1 MSNNNIYS
9 VDEEE
14 QKRQADHKLRPRPID
29 INQKLEILVHTLEE
43 VEEEKN
49 AIFFSDLTTVQYS
62 DEPEPVK
69 VSQNKL
75 LLFFFFFFLEDTSD
89 LPFFSFF
96 LLLLLYI
103 VADHAA

>member
-1 MSNNNIYS
+1 MSNSIYS

-14 QKRQADHKLRPRPID
+14 RKRQAEHKLRPRPID

-62 DEPEPVK
+62 DEPEPLK
-69 VSQNKL
+69 VRIKYY
-75 LLFFFFFFLEDTSD
+75 FFGAQIRFIV
-89 LPFFSFF
+89 F
-96 LLLLLYI
+96 LLLSVLFGSPSDSPL
-103 VADHAA
+103 